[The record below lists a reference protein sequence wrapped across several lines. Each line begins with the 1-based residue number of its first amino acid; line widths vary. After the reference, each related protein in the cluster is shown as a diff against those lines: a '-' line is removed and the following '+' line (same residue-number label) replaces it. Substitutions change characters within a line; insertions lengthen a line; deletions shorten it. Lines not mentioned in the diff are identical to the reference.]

1 MPRWYAYAV
10 SAAVLAAVL
19 SPLAREPQED
29 GYPLSTYPMFSRN
42 LRDPTMDITRA
53 VAVTRRGETRPVP
66 PELVANA
73 EVLQALVTIRA
84 AVRAGPRQAMQLC
97 ERIADRLARAQKL
110 AGAREVRLV
119 TQRIDAVA
127 YVSGDHRTEGGRVHA
142 RCPVDAP

>member
-10 SAAVLAAVL
+10 STMVLAAVL
-19 SPLAREPQED
+19 SPLAREPEDD

-53 VAVTRRGETRPVP
+53 VATTPQGETLPVP

-73 EVLQALVTIRA
+73 EVLQALVTIRD

-97 ERIADRLARAQKL
+97 ETIADRLERTRAL
-110 AGAREVRLV
+110 AAAREVRLV

-127 YVSGDHRTEGGRVHA
+127 YVAGERRTQAGRVHA